1 MDNGNASET
10 EWLTYR
16 EAAERLGISPN
27 AVKARAWRLGWP
39 RRPGNTPMA
48 ATRIQIAR
56 DGIGSPRDAI
66 LSELREMLAE
76 LEGAPP
82 KHPQPAVG
90 ARVEPQEDLSTMRDA
105 KGAELTEVRRQLV
118 NLRQQLEGAERSHK
132 ES

>member
-1 MDNGNASET
+1 
-10 EWLTYR
+10 
-16 EAAERLGISPN
+16 
-27 AVKARAWRLGWP
+27 
-39 RRPGNTPMA
+39 MA